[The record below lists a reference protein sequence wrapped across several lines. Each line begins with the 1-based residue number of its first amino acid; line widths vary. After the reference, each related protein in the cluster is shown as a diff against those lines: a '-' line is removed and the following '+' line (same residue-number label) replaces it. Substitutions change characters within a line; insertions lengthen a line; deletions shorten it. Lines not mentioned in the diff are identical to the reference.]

1 MRCTTASSTA
11 PAWDSC
17 PRRSS
22 DRPASPHMRGF
33 DFGCCSKVVATCQD
47 TGLGLSQQPARQW
60 RACGGVL
67 VPCPVV
73 GTGVGVGTVVV
84 AGSGDVRYLHLLH

>member
-1 MRCTTASSTA
+1 
-11 PAWDSC
+11 
-17 PRRSS
+17 
-22 DRPASPHMRGF
+22 
-33 DFGCCSKVVATCQD
+33 
-47 TGLGLSQQPARQW
+47 
-60 RACGGVL
+60 VL